1 MFDLL
6 WSHGQDLTGETIL
19 QRRALLEKTIKP
31 VAGIQL
37 GSYVENEGKALFQLV
52 KEKGM
57 EGILATRK
65 DSIYR
70 PGKRTSDW
78 LKIKARLQQEF
89 VVRGFTEGKGSR
101 KHLGALLLGAYRNG
115 KLHYFGHAGTGFSE
129 KGLRRLRFNPKTQ
142 STIWSIMAVG
152 TGEAADLADKTAR
165 NFTFK

>member
-1 MFDLL
+1 MR
-6 WSHGQDLTGETIL
+6 GVYEKNKTPET
-19 QRRALLEKTIKP
+19 E
-31 VAGIQL
+31 IQL
-37 GSYVENEGKALFQLV
+37 GSYVENEGKACSHLV

-129 KGLRRLRFNPKTQ
+129 KGLRRVRFNPKNTKK
-142 STIWSIMAVG
+142 ILFIFAVG
-152 TGEAADLADKTAR
+152 DSEGPP
-165 NFTFK
+165 F